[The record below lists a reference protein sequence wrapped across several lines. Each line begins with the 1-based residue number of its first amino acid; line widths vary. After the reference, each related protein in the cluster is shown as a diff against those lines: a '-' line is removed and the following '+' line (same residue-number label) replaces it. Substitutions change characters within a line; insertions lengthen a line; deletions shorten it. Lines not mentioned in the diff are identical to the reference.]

1 MHSEF
6 EAEHSQTFT
15 VCKEIND
22 QHNISNPRFA
32 ADGFNTWWQKTEAQN
47 MAMISE
53 ASDLMNAHQRISVAR
68 QPCTRQAH

>member
-1 MHSEF
+1 MYP
-6 EAEHSQTFT
+6 
-15 VCKEIND
+15 
-22 QHNISNPRFA
+22 NPNAQSSAHFVTQKKLKDLEMIPNPGPA
-32 ADGFNTWWQKTEAQN
+32 TDGFNTWWQKTEAQN